1 MNSQTTATPMSA
13 PVYTILDGEFTI
25 DAPVKD
31 VWPHLLNFYGWQN
44 FSVNKHISGKPGAE
58 GEVILLKKEEP
69 GSSPNPYYA
78 RTIKLE
84 PERRIM
90 WKTYPE
96 AGNYFGIVEFKLD
109 DVGGK
114 TRFSYHMLYEN
125 TVCYQDE
132 AELAQFREFSYGRF
146 EKIFAA
152 VFPKL
157 KKLAE
162 KTA

>member
-1 MNSQTTATPMSA
+1 M
-13 PVYTILDGEFTI
+13 I
-25 DAPVKD
+25 DAPLD
-31 VWPHLLNFYGWQN
+31 EVWPHLLNFYGWQN
-44 FSVNKHISGKPGAE
+44 FSVNKRISGKPGDE

-84 PERRIM
+84 PGRRII

-96 AGNYFGIVEFKLD
+96 NGSYFGIVEFKLD
-109 DVGGK
+109 NVGGA
-114 TRFSYHMLYEN
+114 TRFIYNVLYEN
-125 TVCYQDE
+125 MVSYQDE
-132 AELAQFREFSYGRF
+132 AELTQFHDYSYGRF

-162 KTA
+162 KGA